1 MIGDIAVRVQDHD
14 GAALLVD
21 YGNEGSHKY
30 TFRV

>member
-1 MIGDIAVRVQDHD
+1 MIKDIAMRVQDHD

-21 YGNEGSHKY
+21 YGSEGSHKH